1 MNSAHQ
7 GLASSLRSYKKYVH
21 YVYLHPLG
29 SWGLSSVALLRI
41 VLIYPL
47 VLLKVISSLLYLR
60 QPCYRRFLPTFIW
73 GWKWEVPWSL
83 LMDFTYCSYASSLL
97 IRPALEGHSSLPA
110 NHLHDKI
117 CGQALDFLG
126 ALHWRLSPLLTGEWT
141 SLAAFPHS
149 KAPNSTL
156 FILSHLEAAD
166 TVNNI
171 SQSFV
176 CSIADSHWS
185 RTTLL
190 WCPFMFLWIDE
201 LTTWQML
208 SFLFYCWEKNEAP
221 GARTRTGHGPCS
233 LTPEV
238 GSAIPDPGGSSGQQL
253 TTR

>member
-1 MNSAHQ
+1 MLTFCFKWFFFKCYPSYLYKHTFSPSLRWFYLLVYPSLNF
-7 GLASSLRSYKKYVH
+7 ASSCFSLPSDGNTRCEPSC
-21 YVYLHPLG
+21 L
-29 SWGLSSVALLRI
+29 SVA
-41 VLIYPL
+41 VL
-47 VLLKVISSLLYLR
+47 VLFFPDRVSLCSPRWTWTRGNSPVTHKYWG
-60 QPCYRRFLPTFIW
+60 YRCELPHLAVCCLFL
-73 GWKWEVPWSL
+73 
-83 LMDFTYCSYASSLL
+83 
-97 IRPALEGHSSLPA
+97 LPY
-110 NHLHDKI
+110 
-117 CGQALDFLG
+117 
-126 ALHWRLSPLLTGEWT
+126 RLFFT
-141 SLAAFPHS
+141 SLAS
-149 KAPNSTL
+149 VNSPDRRVDFIGSLPPFQNTKLNSL
-156 FILSHLEAAD
+156 FILSHLEATD

-171 SQSFV
+171 PQSV
-176 CSIADSHWS
+176 MRSIADSHWS